1 MKWLAW
7 ALYNLGTIAAFVFIS
22 IYFRSA
28 WWMLL
33 ALLFLSNAGAIK
45 KESGDTDGSDE

>member
-7 ALYNLGTIAAFVFIS
+7 ALYNLGTIAACVFIS

-28 WWMLL
+28 WVD
-33 ALLFLSNAGAIK
+33 AVSTVVSKQCGCDK

>member
-7 ALYNLGTIAAFVFIS
+7 ALYNLGTIAACVFIS
-22 IYFRSA
+22 ISA

-33 ALLFLSNAGAIK
+33 ALLFLSNAGVIK